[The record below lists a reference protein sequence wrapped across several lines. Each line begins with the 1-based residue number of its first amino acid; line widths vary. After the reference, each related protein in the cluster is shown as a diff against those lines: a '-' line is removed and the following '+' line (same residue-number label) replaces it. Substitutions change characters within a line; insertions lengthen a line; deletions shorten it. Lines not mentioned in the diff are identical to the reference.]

1 MWHGLTTPR
10 VPDDQ
15 CDDAP
20 PCPRCPR
27 CPLAPVRPLTTGH
40 IVLLSPARLH
50 LSTLG
55 WQQWS
60 QPGSRLVKNRFQV
73 TRCPPVTGAGQT
85 LTWLDHLQLWIVWRK
100 DWDATKTPA
109 LDIFNS
115 NLIHVYYPLLWP
127 RVQLAVVSHRTLMS
141 FVWMLELGFL
151 NINSHWPSL
160 VIGTQHYSMATNNK
174 NTFSTFSC
182 LKVSALLPSPRGD
195 QQ

>member
-1 MWHGLTTPR
+1 MPPVYSFTDSVIQSISDVEGDSLLCHWKDQPIMTWHGLTTPR

-15 CDDAP
+15 CDHAP

-27 CPLAPVRPLTTGH
+27 CPLAPARPLTTGH
-40 IVLLSPARLH
+40 IVLLSPAPLH

-55 WQQWS
+55 WQHQH

-100 DWDATKTPA
+100 DWDGTKTPA

-127 RVQLAVVSHRTLMS
+127 RVQLAVVSHSTLMS

-151 NINSHWPSL
+151 NINSRWPSL
-160 VIGTQHYSMATNNK
+160 VIGM
-174 NTFSTFSC
+174 
-182 LKVSALLPSPRGD
+182 
-195 QQ
+195 